1 LYISNRLVIRKERDM
16 NNQIN
21 PRIIFMGTPEFA
33 ANILR
38 VMLEKKFN
46 IVSVYTQGD
55 KKVGR
60 SQTLEKSAVK
70 KIAEEKE
77 IEVFEPKKFDE
88 DVVNEIKNQKPDL
101 IIVSAYGKI
110 LPKSILE
117 IPRFGVINTHPSSL
131 PKYRG
136 ASPIQNAILNG
147 EKKTAATIMLLTEK
161 VDAGDI
167 LKQEEIEIGEAENY
181 PELSFR
187 LSEISARLLV
197 ETIPLLTVA
206 KIESKKQDESQATFC
221 QLIKKEDGKINW
233 ENDAKDIYNR
243 FRAFYTWPGIFTYF
257 EKDNLN
263 LRLKLCKISLD
274 ENEIENNLEVGKI
287 FKENE
292 LIKVKT
298 KKGNVILGE
307 VQLEGK
313 NKMKAVDFV
322 RGYANF
328 VGSVLK

>member
-1 LYISNRLVIRKERDM
+1 
-16 NNQIN
+16 
-21 PRIIFMGTPEFA
+21 MGTPDFA

-38 VMLEKKFN
+38 VMLKEKLD
-46 IVSVYTQGD
+46 IISVYTQGD

-60 SQTLEKSAVK
+60 SQSLEKSAVK
-70 KIAEEKE
+70 NVAEEYK
-77 IEVFEPKKFDE
+77 IKVFEPKKFDE
-88 DVVNEIKNQKPDL
+88 GVVREIENQKPDL

-110 LPKSILE
+110 LPKIVLE

-147 EKKTAATIMLLTEK
+147 EKKTAATIMCLVEK

-167 LKQEEIEIGEAENY
+167 LKQEEVEIGEYETY
-181 PELSFR
+181 PELSQR
-187 LSEISARLLV
+187 LSDISARLLI
-197 ETIPLLTVA
+197 EIIPLLIA
-206 KIESKKQDESQATFC
+206 GKIEPKKQNESEATFC

-233 ENDAKDIYNR
+233 EDKARDIYNR
-243 FRAFYTWPGIFTYF
+243 FRAFYVWPGIFTYF
-257 EKDNLN
+257 EKDNRS
-263 LRLKLCKISLD
+263 LRLKLNKVSLD
-274 ENEIENNLEVGKI
+274 EHS
-287 FKENE
+287 KENDFE
-292 LIKVKT
+292 NGKVFEENEVVKVKT
-298 KKGNVILGE
+298 SKGNIILEE

-313 NKMKAVDFV
+313 NKMQATDFV

>member
-1 LYISNRLVIRKERDM
+1 MDNK
-16 NNQIN
+16 IN
-21 PRIIFMGTPEFA
+21 PRIIFMGTPDFA

-38 VMLEKKFN
+38 VMLKEKLD
-46 IVSVYTQGD
+46 IISVYTQGD

-60 SQTLEKSAVK
+60 SQSLEKSAVK
-70 KIAEEKE
+70 NVAEEYK
-77 IEVFEPKKFDE
+77 IKVFEPKKFDE
-88 DVVNEIKNQKPDL
+88 GVVREIENQKPDL

-110 LPKSILE
+110 LPKIVLE

-147 EKKTAATIMLLTEK
+147 EKKTAATIMCLVEK

-167 LKQEEIEIGEAENY
+167 LKQEEVEIGEYETY
-181 PELSFR
+181 PELSQR
-187 LSEISARLLV
+187 LSDISARLLI
-197 ETIPLLTVA
+197 EIIPLLIA
-206 KIESKKQDESQATFC
+206 GKIEPKKQNESEATFC

-233 ENDAKDIYNR
+233 EDNAKDIYNR
-243 FRAFYTWPGIFTYF
+243 FRAFYVWPGIFTHF
-257 EKDNLN
+257 ERGKQN
-263 LRLKLCKISLD
+263 LRLKLNKISLD
-274 ENEIENNLEVGKI
+274 ENELENNLELGKI
-287 FKENE
+287 FCTHKVV
-292 LIKVKT
+292 KVKT
-298 KKGNVILGE
+298 SKGNIILEE

-313 NKMKAVDFV
+313 NKMQATDFV

>member
-1 LYISNRLVIRKERDM
+1 MDNK
-16 NNQIN
+16 IN
-21 PRIIFMGTPEFA
+21 PRIIFMGTPDFA

-38 VMLEKKFN
+38 VMLKEKLD
-46 IVSVYTQGD
+46 IISVYTQGD

-60 SQTLEKSAVK
+60 SQSLEKSAVK
-70 KIAEEKE
+70 NVAEEYK
-77 IEVFEPKKFDE
+77 IKVFEPKKFDE
-88 DVVNEIKNQKPDL
+88 GVVREIENQKPDL

-110 LPKSILE
+110 LPKIVLE

-147 EKKTAATIMLLTEK
+147 EKKTAATIMCLVEK

-167 LKQEEIEIGEAENY
+167 LKQEEVEIGEYETY
-181 PELSFR
+181 PELSQR
-187 LSEISARLLV
+187 LSDISARLLI
-197 ETIPLLTVA
+197 EIIPLLIA
-206 KIESKKQDESQATFC
+206 GKIEPKKQNESEATFC

-233 ENDAKDIYNR
+233 EDKARDIYNR
-243 FRAFYTWPGIFTYF
+243 FRAFYVWPGIFTYF
-257 EKDNLN
+257 EKDNRS
-263 LRLKLCKISLD
+263 LRLKLNKVSLD
-274 ENEIENNLEVGKI
+274 EHS
-287 FKENE
+287 KENDFE
-292 LIKVKT
+292 NGKVFEENEVVKVKT
-298 KKGNVILGE
+298 SKGNIILEE

-313 NKMKAVDFV
+313 NKMQATDFV

>member
-1 LYISNRLVIRKERDM
+1 M
-16 NNQIN
+16 NDLKKI
-21 PRIIFMGTPEFA
+21 RIIFMGTPDFA

-38 VMLEKKFN
+38 VMLKEKFD
-46 IVSVYTQGD
+46 IISVYTQGD

-60 SQTLEKSAVK
+60 NQILEKSAVK
-70 KIAEEKE
+70 KVAKDYGIE
-77 IEVFEPKKFDE
+77 IFEPKKFDE
-88 DVVNEIKNQKPDL
+88 DVVNEIKNKKPDL

-147 EKKTAATIMLLTEK
+147 EKKTSATIMFIEEK

-167 LKQEEIEIGEAENY
+167 LMQEEIEIGEKETY
-181 PELSFR
+181 LELSQR

-197 ETIPLLTVA
+197 ETIPLLTTG
-206 KIESKKQDESQATFC
+206 KIESKKQDETQATFC

-233 ENDAKDIYNR
+233 SDEAKDIYNR
-243 FRAFYTWPGIFTYF
+243 FRAFCTWPGIFTYF
-257 EKDNLN
+257 EKDNRN
-263 LRLKLCKISLD
+263 LRLKLSKISLD
-274 ENEIENNLEVGKI
+274 ANSKENVFENGKVFEENEM
-287 FKENE
+287 
-292 LIKVKT
+292 IKVKT
-298 KKGNVILGE
+298 GKGNIILGE

-313 NKMKAVDFV
+313 NKMSARDFV
-322 RGYANF
+322 CGYANF

>member
-1 LYISNRLVIRKERDM
+1 
-16 NNQIN
+16 
-21 PRIIFMGTPEFA
+21 MGTPDFA

-38 VMLEKKFN
+38 VMLKEKLD
-46 IVSVYTQGD
+46 IISVYTQGD

-60 SQTLEKSAVK
+60 SQSLEKSAVK
-70 KIAEEKE
+70 NVAEEYK
-77 IEVFEPKKFDE
+77 IKVFEPKKFDE
-88 DVVNEIKNQKPDL
+88 GVVREIENQKPDL

-110 LPKSILE
+110 LPKIVLE

-147 EKKTAATIMLLTEK
+147 EKKTAATIMCLVEK

-167 LKQEEIEIGEAENY
+167 LK
-181 PELSFR
+181 LSQR
-187 LSEISARLLV
+187 LSDISARLLI
-197 ETIPLLTVA
+197 EIIPLLIA
-206 KIESKKQDESQATFC
+206 GKIEPKKQNESEATFC

-233 ENDAKDIYNR
+233 EDKARDIYNR
-243 FRAFYTWPGIFTYF
+243 FRAFYVWPGIFTYF
-257 EKDNLN
+257 EKDNRS
-263 LRLKLCKISLD
+263 LRLKLNKVSLD
-274 ENEIENNLEVGKI
+274 EHS
-287 FKENE
+287 KENDFE
-292 LIKVKT
+292 NGKVFEENEVVKVKT
-298 KKGNVILGE
+298 SKGNIILEE

-313 NKMKAVDFV
+313 NKMQATDFV